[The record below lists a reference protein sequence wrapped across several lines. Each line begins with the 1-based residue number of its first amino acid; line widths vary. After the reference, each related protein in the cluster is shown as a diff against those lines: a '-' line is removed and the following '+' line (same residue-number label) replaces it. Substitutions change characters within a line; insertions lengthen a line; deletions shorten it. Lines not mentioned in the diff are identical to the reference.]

1 MRVKFF
7 DFFSKRRAQQAGRTP
22 LLVLA
27 VLALAIGLALCL
39 LYQPWNL
46 LRYGS
51 ATPPLPASSDLEA
64 PLSERIQARITAVRE
79 HPYDAAAWGQLGETY
94 DVHQIFPQA
103 IVCYERAARLAPTEP
118 RWPYWLGIGQRV
130 GNQSAALTCFERTIA
145 LAPDWAA
152 AHFYAGHGYLSSE
165 RLDDAVREFERALE
179 LEPEAPAAL
188 IGLAKVALSRNDAN
202 KALEYLERANHTTLK
217 TKESR
222 WLMAAAWRAL
232 GDETK
237 AQSYSTLNEPPPLQE
252 PFPDKLRAKLLRDEG
267 VTLLFARQRADAYL
281 ANGENDRAIAELQT
295 YVEKVP
301 KSAPALAALADLY
314 MRAGKLE
321 DAIARYQAACT
332 LDATLASAFSQW
344 GSALARTGKLPEAIA
359 KLRQALGLEPAKV
372 EFKSDLAA
380 VLCSS
385 EQKEDREE
393 GLALLGEAAQAR
405 PDDPSL
411 RLNFAQALR
420 ANGRL
425 DEAVAAFQR
434 ALELKPNDARMRFE
448 FGMLCATAGHMEEA
462 AAAFGRVIELD
473 PSQMSARL
481 NHVRALSELGRHK
494 QALAALRV
502 ARELSPKSL
511 DIRAQIA
518 WILSTS
524 QDDAARSAA
533 EALALAQELTLET
546 ENQNPE
552 MLVILA
558 AAEAESGEI
567 EGATVTLE
575 GALELLKPKTPE
587 PVSNPALVAI
597 IDRALAMRKAFKAGK
612 PYRTGMP
619 E

>member
-1 MRVKFF
+1 MRMNFS
-7 DFFSKRRAQQAGRTP
+7 DPISKRRSQQAGKTP

-39 LYQPWNL
+39 LYQPWKL

-51 ATPPLPASSDLEA
+51 ATPPLPASSDLEE
-64 PLSERIQARITAVRE
+64 PLSERIQARLAAVRE
-79 HPYDAAAWGQLGETY
+79 HPYDATAWGQLGEAY

-103 IVCYERAARLAPTEP
+103 IVCYERAQLLAPNEP

-130 GNQSAALTCFERTIA
+130 GNQGAALACFERTIA

-165 RLDDAVREFERALE
+165 RLDDAVREFERALA

-202 KALEYLERANHTTLK
+202 KALEYLERANHETQR

-237 AQSYSTLNEPPPLQE
+237 AQSYSALNQPPPAQE
-252 PFPDKLRAKLLRDEG
+252 PFPDKLRAKLLHDEG
-267 VTLLFARQRADAYL
+267 VTLIFARQRADAYF
-281 ANGENDRAIAELQT
+281 ANGEKDRAIAELQT
-295 YVEKVP
+295 YVERLP

-314 MRAGKLE
+314 MRAGKPE

-332 LDATLASAFSQW
+332 LDATLAAAFSQW
-344 GSALARTGKLPEAIA
+344 GAALARTGKVAEGTA
-359 KLRQALGLEPAKV
+359 KLRQALALEPTKV
-372 EFKSDLAA
+372 EFKSDLGA
-380 VLCSS
+380 VLCASA
-385 EQKEDREE
+385 QKEEREE
-393 GLALLGEAAQAR
+393 GLRLLGEAAQAR
-405 PDDPSL
+405 PEDPAL

-434 ALELKPNDARMRFE
+434 ALDLAPNDVRMRFE
-448 FGMLCATAGHMEEA
+448 FGMLCATSGHMEES
-462 AAAFGRVIELD
+462 AAAFARVLELD
-473 PSQMSARL
+473 QSQMSARL
-481 NHVRALSELGRHK
+481 NYIRALGELGRYK
-494 QALAALRV
+494 EALAALRT
-502 ARELSPKSL
+502 ARELNPKSVE
-511 DIRAQIA
+511 IRAQIA

-524 QDDAARSAA
+524 PDDATRSAT
-533 EALALAQELTLET
+533 EGLALAQELAKET

-558 AAEAESGEI
+558 AAEAESGQV
-567 EGATVTLE
+567 EGATLTLE
-575 GALELLKPKTPE
+575 GALELLKPKAPE
-587 PVSNPALVAI
+587 PVSNPAHVAI

-612 PYRTGMP
+612 PYRMAVP
-619 E
+619 Q